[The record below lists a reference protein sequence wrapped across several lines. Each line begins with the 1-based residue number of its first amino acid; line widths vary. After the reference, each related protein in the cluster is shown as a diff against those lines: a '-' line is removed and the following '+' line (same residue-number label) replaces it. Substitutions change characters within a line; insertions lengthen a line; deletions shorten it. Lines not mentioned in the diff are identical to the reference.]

1 MCLQK
6 GEKPEIFN
14 EFSEIG
20 SEDVVKENSEEV
32 EDQTEIPEK
41 TTQADSPMSEK
52 GKDDENP
59 EQKVDGSFIKHEE
72 SKQIKIEGL
81 VMTEASARENRNED
95 EFTVIE
101 AEKEIN
107 NTEISKA
114 DEHRRNETSIHKED
128 PEQSFLQHDD
138 PKEEKLERSLNVNSE
153 MTEVAAPSENV
164 ETITCVQEGSS
175 INNLEESFEE
185 KEKEDKP
192 TDTNEISEHG
202 ILREKNFQPIDLNEK
217 IESAEIEIP
226 EKNVNDSHV
235 KHSLGGE
242 TEPMECEKHD
252 KVSKF
257 QPQEVNEANEASTEE
272 VKQIEEASE
281 GCKSTERTALGH
293 TSTEEAATKELISSE
308 KDAEELQK
316 IYGLDSEEK
325 SEVEECWR
333 EH

>member
-1 MCLQK
+1 MHDIPKTTGEGEITKEYNIEGNVGQSEKIKDEKDEKQQIPHDGIRDVSISTLTANPEMQNDEEAILEIGDGAKDKLDTPPLTLPKDMTPIEYEIQDKNNLDTPCVIQTEEMCLQK

-20 SEDVVKENSEEV
+20 SEDVVKENPEEV

-72 SKQIKIEGL
+72 SKQITIEGL

-153 MTEVAAPSENV
+153 MMEVAAPSENV

-202 ILREKNFQPIDLNEK
+202 ILREK
-217 IESAEIEIP
+217 
-226 EKNVNDSHV
+226 V
-235 KHSLGGE
+235 KK
-242 TEPMECEKHD
+242 T
-252 KVSKF
+252 
-257 QPQEVNEANEASTEE
+257 
-272 VKQIEEASE
+272 
-281 GCKSTERTALGH
+281 
-293 TSTEEAATKELISSE
+293 
-308 KDAEELQK
+308 
-316 IYGLDSEEK
+316 
-325 SEVEECWR
+325 
-333 EH
+333 